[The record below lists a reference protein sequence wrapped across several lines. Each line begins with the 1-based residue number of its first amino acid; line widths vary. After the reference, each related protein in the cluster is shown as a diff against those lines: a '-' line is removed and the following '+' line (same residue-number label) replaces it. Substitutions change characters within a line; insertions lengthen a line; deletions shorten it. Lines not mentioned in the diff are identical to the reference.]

1 MPHLDTPQSR
11 CSFAI
16 ASGDITPPVGIYHRM
31 WGAATHDRAE
41 GIHQPLR
48 ATVAIFAP
56 FNSDASTRRIIVS
69 LDHCLLGVEEM
80 ERLTA
85 HVSRAAQVPASELL
99 VTFTHTHGAGLMSL
113 DRANLPGGELIAPY
127 LDRMAEVVAGLVKD
141 AHAKLV
147 PATIVYGAGHC
158 SLAIYRDQWDAES
171 QQWVCGFDPGK
182 YADDTLLAAQVTGDN
197 GRTLATIVN
206 YACHPTTLAWANKLI
221 SPDWPGTMRDVVEKE
236 TGAPCLFL
244 QGASGE
250 LGPRDGYVGDVA
262 VAERNGRQV
271 AHAALSVFDSLPPP
285 LTRYEYAGP
294 VVSGATLGEWKH
306 RPLERVEKL
315 ERFDSRQETLPLPY
329 RPELPTKEQAT
340 ADLTRY
346 QAEEAAATTRG
357 DAAAAR
363 DARAM
368 VERQTR
374 MIRRLEQL
382 PAGENYPLS
391 IELWRLG
398 DAIWLFV
405 PGEHY
410 SFLQTSLRARFPGV
424 PIMVV
429 TLTGGWGPSYIPTR
443 ETYGKGIYQ
452 ESIAVTAPGSLEQIV
467 EHVAS
472 LICQLREQRAE
483 VREQKAELRPGDEN

>member
-11 CSFAI
+11 CRFAI
-16 ASGDITPPVGIYHRM
+16 ARGDITPPVGIYHRM

-48 ATVAIFAP
+48 AMVAVFAP
-56 FNSDASTRRIIVS
+56 LDLRQPRRILVS

-80 ERLTA
+80 ERLVGR
-85 HVSRAAQVPASELL
+85 VSQSTGVPADELL

-127 LDRMAEVVAGLVKD
+127 LDRVAAVVGELVQQAAGQ
-141 AHAKLV
+141 LV
-147 PATIVYGAGHC
+147 PATIVYGAGQC
-158 SLAIYRDQWDAES
+158 ELAIHRDQWDAES
-171 QQWVCGFDPGK
+171 GQWVCGFDPK
-182 YADDTLLAAQVTGDN
+182 FPADQTLLAARVTSDD
-197 GRTLATIVN
+197 GRPLATIVN
-206 YACHPTTLAWANKLI
+206 YACHPTTLAWENKLI
-221 SPDWPGTMRDVVEKE
+221 SPDWPGTMRDVVERA
-236 TGAPCLFL
+236 TSAPCLFL

-250 LGPRDGYVGDVA
+250 LGPREGYVGDVA

-271 AHAALSVFDSLPPP
+271 GYAALSVLEALPPP

-306 RPLERVEKL
+306 RPL
-315 ERFDSRQETLPLPY
+315 DSATATRLGQFKIRDETLPLPY
-329 RPELPTKEQAT
+329 RSDLPATDQA
-340 ADLTRY
+340 ASALARY
-346 QAEEAAATTRG
+346 QSEEAAAKARG
-357 DAAAAR
+357 DQAAAR

-382 PAGENYPLS
+382 PPGDKYPLR
-391 IELWRLG
+391 IELWRMG
-398 DAIWLFV
+398 DAIWLAV

-410 SFLQTSLRARFPGV
+410 SFLQASLRTRFPGV
-424 PIMVV
+424 PIVVV

-443 ETYGKGIYQ
+443 GTYGKGIYQ
-452 ESIAVTAPGSLEQIV
+452 ESIALVAPGSLEQIV
-467 EHVAS
+467 EHVARGIRELIS
-472 LICQLREQRAE
+472 LVDAS
-483 VREQKAELRPGDEN
+483 G

>member
-1 MPHLDTPQSR
+1 VPHLDTPQSR
-11 CSFAI
+11 CRFAI

-48 ATVAIFAP
+48 AMAAIFAP
-56 FNSDASTRRIIVS
+56 LDQPQPRRILVS

-80 ERLTA
+80 ERLIGHVSQSA
-85 HVSRAAQVPASELL
+85 HVPAAELL

-113 DRANLPGGELIAPY
+113 DRENLPGGELIAPY
-127 LDRMAEVVAGLVKD
+127 LDRVAAVVAE
-141 AHAKLV
+141 LV
-147 PATIVYGAGHC
+147 PQAAEKLSPTTIAYGTGRCA
-158 SLAIYRDQWDAES
+158 LAIHRDQWDAES
-171 QQWVCGFDPGK
+171 QQWVCGFDPK
-182 YADDTLLAAQVTGDN
+182 IPADQTLLA
-197 GRTLATIVN
+197 GRATADDGRLLATIVN
-206 YACHPTTLAWANKLI
+206 YACHPTTLAWENKLI
-221 SPDWPGTMRDVVEKE
+221 SPDWPGTMRDVIEQA
-236 TGAPCLFL
+236 TSAPCLFL

-250 LGPRDGYVGDVA
+250 LGPRDGYVGDVK

-271 AHAALSVFDSLPPP
+271 AHAALSVIESLPPP

-306 RPLERVEKL
+306 RPLDAPAKSKL
-315 ERFDSRQETLPLPY
+315 ARFDVRDETLPLPY
-329 RPELPTKEQAT
+329 RPDLPTRERAT
-340 ADLTRY
+340 AELARY
-346 QAEEAAATTRG
+346 EAAESAARSRG
-357 DAAAAR
+357 DQAAAR

-374 MIRRLEQL
+374 MIRRLDQL
-382 PAGENYPLS
+382 PSGDKFPLR
-391 IELWRLG
+391 IDLWRLG
-398 DAIWLFV
+398 DAIWLAV

-424 PIMVV
+424 PIVII

-452 ESIAVTAPGSLEQIV
+452 ESIAVVAPGSLEQVV
-467 EHVAS
+467 EQTTHR
-472 LICQLREQRAE
+472 IREMLP
-483 VREQKAELRPGDEN
+483 V

>member
-1 MPHLDTPQSR
+1 MPHLDTPQCR
-11 CSFAI
+11 CRFAI

-48 ATVAIFAP
+48 AMVAVFAP
-56 FNSDASTRRIIVS
+56 LEGPQPRRFLVS

-80 ERLTA
+80 ERLVGR
-85 HVSRAAQVPASELL
+85 VSRSAGVPAEELL

-127 LDRMAEVVAGLVKD
+127 LDRVADVVAEIVQQAIRQLT
-141 AHAKLV
+141 
-147 PATIVYGAGHC
+147 PATIVYGAGQC
-158 SLAIYRDQWDAES
+158 ALAIFRDQWDADS
-171 QQWVCGFDPGK
+171 QQWVCGFDPK
-182 YADDTLLAAQVTGDN
+182 IPADRTLLAARVIGDD
-197 GRTLATIVN
+197 RRSLATIVN
-206 YACHPTTLAWANKLI
+206 YACHPTTLAWENKLV
-221 SPDWPGTMRDVVEKE
+221 SPDWPGTMRDVIER
-236 TGAPCLFL
+236 TTTAPCLFL

-250 LGPRDGYVGDVA
+250 LGPREGYVGDAA
-262 VAERNGRQV
+262 VAEKNGRQV
-271 AHAALSVFDSLPPP
+271 GYAALSVLESLPPP

-306 RPLERVEKL
+306 RPLDPATADMLGQFHVRDEM
-315 ERFDSRQETLPLPY
+315 LPLPY
-329 RPELPTKEQAT
+329 RPDLPTKEQAR
-340 ADLTRY
+340 AALTRY
-346 QAEEAAATTRG
+346 QSEETAARSRG
-357 DAAAAR
+357 NEAAAR

-382 PAGENYPLS
+382 PSGDKYPLH
-391 IELWRLG
+391 IELWRMG

-410 SFLQTSLRARFPGV
+410 SFLQTSLRARFPSV
-424 PIMVV
+424 PIVVV

-452 ESIAVTAPGSLEQIV
+452 ESIAVVAPGSLEQIV
-467 EHVAS
+467 EHIAGTIRQMLPLAGAS
-472 LICQLREQRAE
+472 
-483 VREQKAELRPGDEN
+483 G